1 MKNFRYILPIILTI
15 LFTACGGGSSDN
27 SNDTTTGV
35 AVDNY
40 IKNATVCI
48 DTNKNNLCSDESP
61 ENITTTDEN
70 GVFSFPKLLNN
81 DDVIIAYDGK
91 DIKTLESFPYILKNI
106 ASNKDSNNKIV
117 LSSLTTLTTDYMLE
131 THSSLST
138 AKTAIANFLGGSG
151 ENIDTNILSEDIIA
165 KRDTQTEEFLK
176 SLKIFQMVKVINDN
190 NNTSLQSANSFKALA
205 KTISSNPTLTDSS
218 ATIQVET
225 DNNQTFDI
233 NQSSFTPVLLST
245 PTNSFLEGLTSP
257 ITTLD
262 AVDPNAHPIS
272 YSIVDGADSS
282 LFTISDNKIYFK
294 NTPNYALPQD
304 SDQNNIYTLDINIS
318 NGITSEIKT
327 ITVNVQTTSTV
338 PPTLTDTTLATI
350 SSTQTPLGSYIG
362 ATSITNPGDSAI
374 ILYEI
379 SSNAYFD
386 INTTTGNIIL
396 ENNVSALDNTRATVT
411 VKAKNSA
418 GWSNEATVTIPVVNG
433 DVNTTKYN
441 TRDI

>member
-1 MKNFRYILPIILTI
+1 
-15 LFTACGGGSSDN
+15 
-27 SNDTTTGV
+27 
-35 AVDNY
+35 
-40 IKNATVCI
+40 
-48 DTNKNNLCSDESP
+48 
-61 ENITTTDEN
+61 
-70 GVFSFPKLLNN
+70 
-81 DDVIIAYDGK
+81 
-91 DIKTLESFPYILKNI
+91 
-106 ASNKDSNNKIV
+106 
-117 LSSLTTLTTDYMLE
+117 MLE